1 DSELSAGDEG
11 DALRSWRVL
20 HRLIAVFGDSCEVK
34 LEAAGSR
41 LDVNEASEAQLNAL
55 FRAASPADADALAA
69 ALLDW
74 RDADELPRASG
85 AEFEWYD
92 AAGRARPRDAPF
104 ADAREILWV
113 RGFESG
119 TFDSLLT
126 VGPARLSLNTAPLP
140 VLRSVPGLSEEIL
153 LRIAEQRANGQQIAD
168 VLALAAGVSPEAER
182 DLVANYREI
191 VRLTTVDPDAWLL
204 TAVGR
209 SG

>member
-1 DSELSAGDEG
+1 L
-11 DALRSWRVL
+11 
-20 HRLIAVFGDSCEVK
+20 
-34 LEAAGSR
+34 
-41 LDVNEASEAQLNAL
+41 
-55 FRAASPADADALAA
+55 
-69 ALLDW
+69 
-74 RDADELPRASG
+74 
-85 AEFEWYD
+85 
-92 AAGRARPRDAPF
+92 
-104 ADAREILWV
+104 V

-140 VLRSVPGLSEEIL
+140 VLRSVLGLSEEIL
-153 LRIAEQRANGQQIAD
+153 LRIAEQRTNGQQIAD

-209 SG
+209 GGSPAVSAYIEIRLVRNRRCSAVVSWRSW